1 MEQRKAVRAVAWL
14 EASKGVVVLLAAT
27 GLLSLIHRDLHEI
40 AARLV
45 EHAHLNPAARY
56 PRIFVDAAGQLQ
68 NTRLVLLALGAATYA
83 VLRLVEGYGLFRER
97 AWAEMLAA
105 GSGAVYVPMEVVG
118 LLRHASWL
126 GLALLVF
133 NLAVVAV
140 MVAALWRRRRAAG
153 GHGR

>member
-27 GLLSLIHRDLHEI
+27 GLLSLIHRDLYEI

-45 EHAHLNPAARY
+45 EHAHLNPASRY

-68 NTRLVLLALGAATYA
+68 SARLVLLALGAATYA
-83 VLRLVEGYGLFRER
+83 VLRLVEAYGLFHER
-97 AWAEMLAA
+97 AWAEVLAA

-118 LLRHASWL
+118 LYRHASWL

-133 NLAVVAV
+133 NVAVVAV
-140 MVAALWRRRRAAG
+140 MLAALWRRRRAAG
-153 GHGR
+153 GPAQ